1 MEYGRTKTEA
11 SISSFDVGSSA
22 RSTKQKDF
30 RRKMADM
37 ARGSEGTTM
46 PISEMNQERTSG
58 RQTRDS
64 DRTRGKRESVRYGR
78 QENYG
83 EIAIEV
89 EEDLQVKEQLLQI
102 NQEMENVYQKEI

>member
-37 ARGSEGTTM
+37 ARFWSM
-46 PISEMNQERTSG
+46 WKMKSWSR
-58 RQTRDS
+58 
-64 DRTRGKRESVRYGR
+64 
-78 QENYG
+78 
-83 EIAIEV
+83 
-89 EEDLQVKEQLLQI
+89 
-102 NQEMENVYQKEI
+102 

>member
-46 PISEMNQERTSG
+46 PISEGIKKELVADKLEIVIEQEEKEKVL
-58 RQTRDS
+58 DMV
-64 DRTRGKRESVRYGR
+64 DKK
-78 QENYG
+78 
-83 EIAIEV
+83 IM
-89 EEDLQVKEQLLQI
+89 VKQ
-102 NQEMENVYQKEI
+102 